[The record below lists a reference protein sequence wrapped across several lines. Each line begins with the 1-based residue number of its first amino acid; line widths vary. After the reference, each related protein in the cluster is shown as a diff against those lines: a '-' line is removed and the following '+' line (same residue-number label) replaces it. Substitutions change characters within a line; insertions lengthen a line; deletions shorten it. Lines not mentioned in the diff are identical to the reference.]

1 MFTPVHQSGRIRIE
15 QMTPQ
20 AAYNI
25 LAKRA
30 EQAGVE
36 NVSPHDLRRTAISNL
51 IDATDLSTAQKI
63 AGHAD
68 PKTTARYDRRGER
81 AKQAAAAKMKVDY
94 AGMR

>member
-1 MFTPVHQSGRIRIE
+1 MRIADL
-15 QMTPQ
+15 TPQ
-20 AAYNI
+20 AAYAI
-25 LAKRA
+25 LKKRA
-30 EQAGVE
+30 DQAGVD

-51 IDATDLSTAQKI
+51 IDATDLSTAQKV

-81 AKQAAAAKMKVDY
+81 AKQDAAAKMKLNY